1 MIGIACENVGVSF
14 GDDTIIENVTFSLN
28 ENEKLGIVGVNGAG
42 KSTLFRVISGEYSR
56 HEGNVYIAKDKNIG
70 MLEQENFFD
79 PSSTVYD
86 EALKAKSALTELENE
101 VERLRVLSEEDH
113 SFVDPYSE
121 AYERFVRSGGLEYKS
136 RIKGALR
143 NMGFPEEEWGRKIS
157 ELSGG
162 QKTRLALT
170 RLILREPDILM
181 LDEPTNHLDV
191 DSVSWLES
199 YLASYKKTV
208 MVISHDRYF
217 LDRVC
222 TSILEIENGHSKLY
236 KGNYSVYSEK
246 KKTDREISE
255 RHYKNQQREIAR
267 IEAFIEQQ
275 RRWNR
280 ERNIIAAESRQ
291 KMLDKMV
298 LEKKPEK
305 APDKIRIRFDSGEE
319 SGNDV
324 IKAVGVSKSYGKLNL
339 FSDFSVEIRK
349 GDRVF
354 IYGKNGCG
362 KSTLIKLL
370 AERLSP
376 DRGYVEYGYNVTR
389 GYYDQENQDLS
400 PDKTVLDEIWDAYP
414 DLSQTTL
421 RNALALFCFK
431 GDDIVKK
438 VFELSGGEKAR
449 LTLCKLILSKNN
461 LLILDEPTN
470 HLDIP
475 SREALESA
483 LEGYTGTVIAVSH
496 DRYFVQKLATRIIG
510 FTRDGLEVYNG
521 GYSDFTAFEEKK
533 NKPSDDGMLSF
544 RENTRSKDDYLE
556 NKRRK
561 AELQSAKRKLEK
573 AKQEAGALEARIE
586 ELDRLLVEYETDYE
600 KASELWKE
608 KEDSEARLLEL
619 YGIIEESEGS
629 VSREEIK

>member
-208 MVISHDRYF
+208 MVISR
-217 LDRVC
+217 
-222 TSILEIENGHSKLY
+222 G
-236 KGNYSVYSEK
+236 
-246 KKTDREISE
+246 
-255 RHYKNQQREIAR
+255 QQLRPQIVVA
-267 IEAFIEQQ
+267 
-275 RRWNR
+275 
-280 ERNIIAAESRQ
+280 
-291 KMLDKMV
+291 
-298 LEKKPEK
+298 
-305 APDKIRIRFDSGEE
+305 IR
-319 SGNDV
+319 
-324 IKAVGVSKSYGKLNL
+324 
-339 FSDFSVEIRK
+339 
-349 GDRVF
+349 
-354 IYGKNGCG
+354 
-362 KSTLIKLL
+362 
-370 AERLSP
+370 RLSIKISMVIL
-376 DRGYVEYGYNVTR
+376 RG
-389 GYYDQENQDLS
+389 Q
-400 PDKTVLDEIWDAYP
+400 
-414 DLSQTTL
+414 
-421 RNALALFCFK
+421 
-431 GDDIVKK
+431 VKP
-438 VFELSGGEKAR
+438 A
-449 LTLCKLILSKNN
+449 
-461 LLILDEPTN
+461 
-470 HLDIP
+470 
-475 SREALESA
+475 
-483 LEGYTGTVIAVSH
+483 
-496 DRYFVQKLATRIIG
+496 
-510 FTRDGLEVYNG
+510 
-521 GYSDFTAFEEKK
+521 
-533 NKPSDDGMLSF
+533 
-544 RENTRSKDDYLE
+544 
-556 NKRRK
+556 
-561 AELQSAKRKLEK
+561 
-573 AKQEAGALEARIE
+573 
-586 ELDRLLVEYETDYE
+586 RLLVDAFRQLTKTDTGISLAQVRHVLPME
-600 KASELWKE
+600 VELQQLIKIGMVTLRVQARPKLIIWGSLLRLTKTNMDIYRVQAIRIDN
-608 KEDSEARLLEL
+608 DSKNRVA
-619 YGIIEESEGS
+619 IQ
-629 VSREEIK
+629 